1 MVSYSAIEDYIRDLK
16 RELSG
21 VDEAIISDAID
32 DTEEH
37 LGLRVQELL
46 EEGVAKLKED
56 AVAKAVA
63 DFGTPSEVARAY
75 LELNDELKGKEEKR
89 QKKKEKRSLFCDI
102 FCIYGD
108 WRVYTG
114 LIYLLLMFPLGL
126 IYFTYMVTMISLGIG
141 MLVTVLGIF
150 ILILFL
156 LSNYGLSWL
165 HSRMTEVMLGIRMPR
180 KPRKLKAKG
189 TWWQRIKAM
198 FRDPRM
204 YSSLLYMFLMF
215 PLGIFYFT
223 VFVTLIAASIGLMM
237 SPFTTL
243 LSEIMNLPIGIPS
256 PPEARAVLLPLA
268 VILGFLLLT
277 WTLHLSSI
285 LAHLHGKL
293 TRSLLL
299 KR

>member
-1 MVSYSAIEDYIRDLK
+1 
-16 RELSG
+16 
-21 VDEAIISDAID
+21 
-32 DTEEH
+32 
-37 LGLRVQELL
+37 
-46 EEGVAKLKED
+46 
-56 AVAKAVA
+56 
-63 DFGTPSEVARAY
+63 
-75 LELNDELKGKEEKR
+75 
-89 QKKKEKRSLFCDI
+89 SLFCDI

-114 LIYLLLMFPLGL
+114 LIYLLLMFPLGV

-165 HSRMTEVMLGIRMPR
+165 HSRMTEAMLGIRMPR
-180 KPRKLKAKG
+180 KPRKLRAKG
-189 TWWQRIKAM
+189 TRWQRIKAM

-215 PLGIFYFT
+215 PLGIVYFT
-223 VFVTLIAASIGLMM
+223 VFVTLISTSIALMM
-237 SPFTTL
+237 SPFTIL
-243 LSEIMNLPIGIPS
+243 LSEVLNVPIMMPV
-256 PPEARAVLLPLA
+256 PPEARAVLIPLA
-268 VILGFLLLT
+268 VVLGFLLLT

-285 LAHLHGKL
+285 FANLHGKL
-293 TRSLLL
+293 TRGLLL